1 MAKLR
6 SEYSKLDKL
15 RVGEVLGNRCERYSR
30 KETDRE
36 GIATVNE
43 AYIAEVWKEL
53 WKEILFFHHNGDWV
67 SNGSVF
73 VFCSL
78 HGFSNTSQL
87 KSD

>member
-1 MAKLR
+1 MPKLR

-43 AYIAEVWKEL
+43 VYIAEVWKEL
-53 WKEILFFHHNGDWV
+53 
-67 SNGSVF
+67 
-73 VFCSL
+73 
-78 HGFSNTSQL
+78 
-87 KSD
+87 